1 MNSATIQTRIYK
13 GYGKS
18 ACILGQSHAF
28 YHSTPVNR
36 LLGEDGTPILTELG
50 AEIHLAPAVNAPSDI
65 LTEGGQHI
73 LAEDGTLVQA
83 EQSDNPG
90 RNPLDGIPYTN
101 QFVSLNAEDMKYGKP
116 NKYGKATWYALFDA
130 KNAQVGDYFVGP
142 AGTFFIATL
151 QLLLPILVVECNRVV
166 TVWRPQIETG
176 ADGEYGGNTVAN
188 ETALMIGWPCSI
200 LQGTKGEKN
209 ESNLP
214 GDTRSPWWT
223 ILLPYGGVQLLPN
236 DIITDDLGIRY
247 VVSSPELTDLGWRV
261 TAMTAIA

>member
-1 MNSATIQTRIYK
+1 MARQPPFWDR
-13 GYGKS
+13 GY
-18 ACILGQSHAF
+18 AF
-28 YHSTPVNR
+28 YRGTTQGVVLADDGTR
-36 LLGEDGTPILTELG
+36 LLADDKSKIDLDQPSPPVSSPLTG
-50 AEIHLAPAVNAPSDI
+50 S
-65 LTEGGQHI
+65 
-73 LAEDGTLVQA
+73 
-83 EQSDNPG
+83 S
-90 RNPLDGIPYTN
+90 YSS
-101 QFVSLNAEDMKYGKP
+101 QFVSLNAEDMKYSKP

-130 KNAQVGDYFVGP
+130 TSAQVGDYFSGDG
-142 AGTFFIATL
+142 GTFFIAAM
-151 QLLLPILVVECNRVV
+151 QLLLPILVVECNRVI

-188 ETALMIGWPCSI
+188 ETALMTGWPCSI

-223 ILLPYGGVQLLPN
+223 ILLPYGGVQILPN

-247 VVSSPELTDLGWRV
+247 VVSSPELTDLGWRI